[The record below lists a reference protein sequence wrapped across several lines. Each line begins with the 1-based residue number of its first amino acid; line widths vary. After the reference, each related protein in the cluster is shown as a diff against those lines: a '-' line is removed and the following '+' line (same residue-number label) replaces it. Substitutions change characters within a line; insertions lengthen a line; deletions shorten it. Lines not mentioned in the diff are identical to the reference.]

1 MEVTLTSRQI
11 SVQTV
16 VPDSAV
22 GTAAAPPPDGALQR
36 ALNAP
41 LELPPVNQCVVP
53 GDRVVIVADPEAPQ
67 VVDAITEVHHRLC
80 SVPELSISILLPP
93 EFGQPHLT
101 HLAQEIGQALE
112 NAVPVEVYDAEDEQ
126 QRSYL
131 ASSAAGER
139 IYLARQLVD
148 ADLVITISAAQP
160 DPLVGTTGATALLYP
175 RFSEPAIIADFRGRE
190 LRAWQNAVTGHAA
203 ESASELIEE
212 IGWLLGVQFSVSIV
226 CGPDGKLENVFCG
239 RADAAV
245 RAAAEYLQ
253 RTRPAIAEEATT
265 DLVVM
270 DVAAVNEVCS
280 WRQFARAVTVGA
292 TLTGYHGR
300 VVVVCDLE
308 APDGTAMTALSRTEN
323 PEDLEQPLMLEP
335 PPDAFEA
342 LQLIRCCRDVRIL
355 LRSSLPD
362 AFVEELGMIP
372 ISDADEVQRL
382 IDHAESPRVLRSASG
397 TCCWPA

>member
-1 MEVTLTSRQI
+1 MDVILSSGQFREQVT
-11 SVQTV
+11 
-16 VPDSAV
+16 VPDSVLPA
-22 GTAAAPPPDGALQR
+22 TSAAPPESALQR
-36 ALNAP
+36 ALDAP

-53 GDRVVIVADPEAPQ
+53 GDRVVIVADPDAPQ
-67 VVDAITEVHHRLC
+67 LVETITDVHHRLC
-80 SVPELSISILLPP
+80 SVPELSISILLPA
-93 EFGQPHLT
+93 EFAQPQLT
-101 HLAQEIGQALE
+101 SLAQEIAKVLE
-112 NAVPVEVYDAEDEQ
+112 NAVPVEVYDPDDEQ

-148 ADLVITISAAQP
+148 ADLLITISAAQP
-160 DPLVGTTGATALLYP
+160 DPLVGTTGGTALLYP

-190 LRAWQNAVTGHAA
+190 LRAWRNAVTGHAA
-203 ESASELIEE
+203 ESASELIDE

-226 CGPDGKLENVFCG
+226 CGPDGKLENAFCG

-253 RTRPAIAEEATT
+253 RTRAAVAEEETT

-270 DVAAVNEVCS
+270 DVPAVNEVCS
-280 WRQFARAVTVGA
+280 WRQFARAATVGA
-292 TLTGYHGR
+292 TLTGYQGR

-323 PEDLEQPLMLEP
+323 PEELEQPLMLEP

-342 LQLIRCCRDVRIL
+342 LQLIRCSRDVRIL
-355 LRSSLPD
+355 LRSALPD
-362 AFVEELGMIP
+362 TVVEELGMIP

-382 IDHAESPRVLRSASG
+382 IDQAESPCMLKSASG
-397 TCCWPA
+397 TRCWPA